1 MSEGMLFHSSGA
13 AFEKARL
20 PYDFSLKEPL
30 VKRLDDLDL
39 RERGGT
45 YGFTSSLRYEGAQS
59 FKALKVSKSILY
71 SMNMVTNL
79 NNHCSLTSLMF
90 I

>member
-1 MSEGMLFHSSGA
+1 M
-13 AFEKARL
+13 

-30 VKRLDDLDL
+30 IKRLNDLDL
-39 RERGGT
+39 RERDGT

-71 SMNMVTNL
+71 SMR
-79 NNHCSLTSLMF
+79 CSTGNQCKR
-90 I
+90 